1 MWSPSHI
8 SHELTYIWYL
18 NFKLRDLIGAH
29 VWEGF
34 PSGSAVKSPP
44 VMQKTEAM
52 RAWSLGQEDPLEE
65 EMATRSSILDWIIP
79 WTEEPG
85 ELQSTGSQRIG
96 HDWSDWARTHTAEN
110 HDLLLYFRP
119 RPRNPAPIS
128 LLFLPFLM
136 LPFFFFS
143 IILMTFRHDLFK
155 SLPRLDPNLFLA
167 LRPSQIDW
175 NMLKSKHEPEI
186 KMIQRSL
193 VLCKSKLL
201 HFSLKRKK
209 CSKQGKQTHTINSN
223 A

>member
-1 MWSPSHI
+1 MAIFHSFLWLSFCGGSDDKSVCLQCRRPKFDPWVGKIPWRRKWQPTPVFLPRESHGQRSLAGYSPRGRKESDTTEVTEHAHTQLRIMICCSI
-8 SHELTYIWYL
+8 S
-18 NFKLRDLIGAH
+18 D
-29 VWEGF
+29 
-34 PSGSAVKSPP
+34 
-44 VMQKTEAM
+44 Q
-52 RAWSLGQEDPLEE
+52 GQE
-65 EMATRSSILDWIIP
+65 ILP
-79 WTEEPG
+79 P
-85 ELQSTGSQRIG
+85 S
-96 HDWSDWARTHTAEN
+96 
-110 HDLLLYFRP
+110 LYSFF
-119 RPRNPAPIS
+119 
-128 LLFLPFLM
+128 LFSCFL
-136 LPFFFFS
+136 FFFFS

-209 CSKQGKQTHTINSN
+209 CSKQGKQTHTINSI

>member
-1 MWSPSHI
+1 MWV
-8 SHELTYIWYL
+8 
-18 NFKLRDLIGAH
+18 R
-29 VWEGF
+29 
-34 PSGSAVKSPP
+34 
-44 VMQKTEAM
+44 
-52 RAWSLGQEDPLEE
+52 SLGLEDPLEK
-65 EMATRSSILDWIIP
+65 EMATHSSILAWRIP

-85 ELQSTGSQRIG
+85 GLQTTGSQRVR
-96 HDWSDWARTHTAEN
+96 HNWSDRAHTHTSEN
-110 HDLLLYFRP
+110 RDLLLYFRP

-128 LLFLPFLM
+128 FLFLPCLM
-136 LPFFFFS
+136 LPFFSLS
-143 IILMTFRHDLFK
+143 IILTTFRHDLFK

-209 CSKQGKQTHTINSN
+209 CCKQGKQTHTINSN

>member
-65 EMATRSSILDWIIP
+65 EMATRSSILAWIIP

-136 LPFFFFS
+136 LPFFFIFY
-143 IILMTFRHDLFK
+143 
-155 SLPRLDPNLFLA
+155 
-167 LRPSQIDW
+167 
-175 NMLKSKHEPEI
+175 
-186 KMIQRSL
+186 
-193 VLCKSKLL
+193 
-201 HFSLKRKK
+201 
-209 CSKQGKQTHTINSN
+209 NSN
-223 A
+223 DFQAWPVQKPSSFRPKFILGPKALSDRLEHVEI